1 MPIGRLGEG
10 VSHFAAFLQCAGV
23 TPAFDLEFGAGKSQ
37 NLSDQEVLITSECEW
52 VHIVFAIVLRF
63 ARDF

>member
-23 TPAFDLEFGAGKSQ
+23 TPAFDLEFRAGKSQ
-37 NLSDQEVLITSECEW
+37 NLSDQEVLIMSECEW
-52 VHIVFAIVLRF
+52 CA
-63 ARDF
+63 

>member
-1 MPIGRLGEG
+1 VPMGRLSEG
-10 VSHFAAFLQCAGV
+10 VSDFAAFLQRAGV
-23 TPAFDLEFGAGKSQ
+23 TPALDLEFGAGKSQ

-52 VHIVFAIVLRF
+52 LHIVFGIVLRS